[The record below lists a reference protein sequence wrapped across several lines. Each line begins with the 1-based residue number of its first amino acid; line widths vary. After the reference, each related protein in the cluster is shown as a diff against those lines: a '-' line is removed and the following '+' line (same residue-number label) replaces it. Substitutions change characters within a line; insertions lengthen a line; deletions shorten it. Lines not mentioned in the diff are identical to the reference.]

1 MTKPINEMTPL
12 EIREAVAVEI
22 MGEPAHL
29 YTPYESYIGCAFEV
43 VEKMREKGC
52 DMTLTQVRLRQGAS
66 LWGCEINPFAGPH
79 EGAEFTAHGATAAL
93 AICKAA
99 LEAVRAT
106 K

>member
-22 MGEPAHL
+22 MGEPARL
-29 YTPYESYIGCAFEV
+29 YTPYESYIGCAFDV
-43 VEKMREKGC
+43 VEKMR
-52 DMTLTQVRLRQGAS
+52 VRGWTMSVGTGRT
-66 LWGCEINPFAGPH
+66 
-79 EGAEFTAHGATAAL
+79 EGRWQAEFHDENYRNPKLQSSCGFGDTPAM

-99 LEAVRAT
+99 LDAVRET